1 MYPNNRGWKPRVALY
16 LFRRVVNYLILTAV
30 ATSLA
35 YVLASVG
42 LNPVAQYQNKRPRP
56 PQSSIDHL
64 LNNWGLNPHVPL
76 IERTWTWFSNILF
89 HFNFGLSVDNQPVVQ
104 QLTIRAGVSLQL
116 LLIGSILGAILGV
129 VLGVWGAVKQY
140 HASDQIVTYLS
151 YVIFATPTFVMAILL
166 MILATNFNSAVG
178 SQIITF
184 SGQYS
189 ADAPPDFWSQL
200 SDRLIHLL
208 LPTIV
213 LVLTSAAS
221 YSRYQRNSMLD
232 VLGADYIRT
241 ARSKGRTRNS
251 ALIRHGVRVALIPMS
266 TFFAYSFGTLVTGA
280 TLLELIFSWHGM
292 GEQAI
297 TSIYQS
303 DVNGVAGA
311 TFFVAILILI
321 SSTLS
326 EVLYAAL
333 DPRVRR

>member
-1 MYPNNRGWKPRVALY
+1 VAIY
-16 LFRRVVNYLILTAV
+16 VVRRIINYLILTAV

-35 YVLASVG
+35 YVLASLG
-42 LNPVAQYQNKRPRP
+42 LQPGASFENRHPKP
-56 PQSSIDHL
+56 PQASIDIL
-64 LNNWGLNPHVPL
+64 LNSWGVNPKIPL
-76 IERTWTWFSNILF
+76 IVRVWTWFSGIF
-89 HFNFGLSVDNQPVVQ
+89 HGDLGLSVQNQPVVG
-104 QLTIRAGVSLQL
+104 LITVRAGVSLEL
-116 LLIGSILGAILGV
+116 LLVGSILGAILGV
-129 VLGVWGAVKQY
+129 VLGVWGAVRQY
-140 HASDQIVTYLS
+140 RASDQVVTYLS
-151 YVIFATPTFVMAILL
+151 YVIFATPVFVMAILL
-166 MILATNFNSAVG
+166 MIVATELNNAVG
-178 SQIITF
+178 VQLITF

-189 ADAPPDFWSQL
+189 SDAPPGFWPQL
-200 SDRLIHLL
+200 GDRLVHLL

-213 LVLTSAAS
+213 LVLGAAAS
-221 YSRYQRNSMLD
+221 YSRYQRNAMLD

-241 ARSKGRTRNS
+241 ARAKGRTRNS

-266 TFFAYSFGTLVTGA
+266 TFFAYSFGTLVTGS

-297 TSIYQS
+297 QSIEQN

-311 TFFVAILILI
+311 TLFIAILILF

>member
-1 MYPNNRGWKPRVALY
+1 VALY
-16 LFRRVVNYLILTAV
+16 LVRRIINYLILTAV

-42 LNPVAQYQNKRPRP
+42 LNPAGPYLQRHPRP
-56 PQSSIDHL
+56 PLSSINLL
-64 LNNWGLNPHVPL
+64 LNNWGVNPKVPL
-76 IERTWTWFSNILF
+76 IERTWIWFTNIF
-89 HFNFGLSVDNQPVVQ
+89 HGDFGMSVQNQPVAKLLSV
-104 QLTIRAGVSLQL
+104 RAGVSLEL
-116 LLIGSILGAILGV
+116 LLVGSILGAILGV
-129 VLGVWGAVKQY
+129 VLGVWGAVRQY
-140 HASDQIVTYLS
+140 RPSDQIVTYAS
-151 YVIFATPTFVMAILL
+151 YVIFATPVIVMGILL
-166 MILATNFNSAVG
+166 MILATNFNALVG
-178 SQIITF
+178 TQVITF

-189 ADAPPDFWSQL
+189 ADTPPGFWPQL

-213 LVLTSAAS
+213 LVLTAAAG

-266 TFFAYSFGTLVTGA
+266 TFFAYSFGTLVTGS

-297 TSIYQS
+297 QSIEQN
-303 DVNGVAGA
+303 DINGVAGA
-311 TFFVAILILI
+311 TFFVAILILC